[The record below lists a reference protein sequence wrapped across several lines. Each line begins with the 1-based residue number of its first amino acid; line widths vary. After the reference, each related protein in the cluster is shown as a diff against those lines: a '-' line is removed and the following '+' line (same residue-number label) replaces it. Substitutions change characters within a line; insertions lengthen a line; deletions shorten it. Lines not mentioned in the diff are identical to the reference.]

1 MTDSNSIKTL
11 QERVREIEIILEKAS
26 QDKSLSLINRDLI
39 LDKLRRIYDELLIFN
54 DGGSATKQTPKLA
67 FTKHDEEP
75 EAIEHIYE
83 NKAAV
88 VNNDIEGLSSAKD
101 GFGTVSSEEEVTQ
114 EHYQAEISEIE
125 EEIEVEGSI
134 FSDDVVKM
142 KSSSAIVSDK
152 YKPKKKFMNE
162 VLGKNKKDMASV
174 LQNKPIGDLTKA
186 IGINDKFLFTK
197 ELFSG
202 NAKLYAKT
210 IKQLNKFTDINE
222 ALIYIQE
229 NFSWN
234 DDNEAAN
241 QLIDLIRRKLLHG

>member
-1 MTDSNSIKTL
+1 MTESNSIKTL

-26 QDKSLSLINRDLI
+26 QAESLSRIDRDLI
-39 LDKLRRIYDELLIFN
+39 LDKLRRVYDELLMFN
-54 DGGSATKQTPKLA
+54 ESGSATKETPKQA
-67 FTKHDEEP
+67 FTKHEEEP
-75 EAIEHIYE
+75 ETIEQIYE
-83 NKAAV
+83 NKAAA
-88 VNNDIEGLSSAKD
+88 VNVEVE
-101 GFGTVSSEEEVTQ
+101 TVLSEEAAME
-114 EHYQAEISEIE
+114 EHQQAEISEVE
-125 EEIEVEGSI
+125 EEIEIERPTPSEDIVE
-134 FSDDVVKM
+134 M
-142 KSSSAIVSDK
+142 KSSSSIVSEK

-202 NAKLYAKT
+202 NAELYSKT
-210 IKQLNKFTDINE
+210 IRQLNEFTDINE

>member
-1 MTDSNSIKTL
+1 MTESNSIKTL

-26 QDKSLSLINRDLI
+26 QGESLSRIDRDLI
-39 LDKLRRIYDELLIFN
+39 LDKLRRVYDELLMFN
-54 DGGSATKQTPKLA
+54 ESGSATKETPKQA
-67 FTKHDEEP
+67 FTKHEEEP
-75 EAIEHIYE
+75 ETIEQIYE
-83 NKAAV
+83 NKAAA
-88 VNNDIEGLSSAKD
+88 VNVEVE
-101 GFGTVSSEEEVTQ
+101 TVLSEEAAME
-114 EHYQAEISEIE
+114 EHQQAEISEVE
-125 EEIEVEGSI
+125 EEIEIERPTPSEDIVE
-134 FSDDVVKM
+134 M
-142 KSSSAIVSDK
+142 KSPSSIVSEK

-202 NAKLYAKT
+202 NAELYAKT
-210 IKQLNKFTDINE
+210 IRQLNEFTDINE